1 MRKLLVTVTFLV
13 LCISGFA
20 QVRYGVNTGEGVQ
33 IDYSNPKVFE
43 IADIRFTGLTTLD
56 ERALISFSGIKVGDK
71 IPIPGQQISDA
82 IKKLWNQGI
91 IADIQFWLTKT
102 EGDRAFIEI
111 RISERP
117 RIQQFEIDGINSSQE
132 SEIKDQIG
140 IIGKVAS
147 PALVKN
153 SEILIRK
160 YFIEKGFLNTTV
172 KTIQE
177 RDSIFV
183 DGVRLKFDVDKKS
196 KVKINKIYFE
206 GNNSF
211 EDNKL
216 KRKLRNTNEKP
227 RFWLVSKL
235 FDQVF
240 KTNPKSVRNYV
251 DSSYT
256 VSRKEF
262 KEFLNDNVKL
272 NFLNGSKFIKSNFED
287 DKVSLIDFYNSK
299 GYRDA
304 EVVNSEVVKINDEFI
319 DVKIKVDEGTQ
330 YYVRNIDWIG
340 NYKYSDEELNQ
351 RLGIKKGDIYNRQKI
366 DERTQFAG
374 PGGDDINSLY
384 SDDGYLFFKLDVVEV
399 RAENDSIDLEMRM
412 AEGEQ
417 ATIKRIILKGNNR
430 TSDHV
435 ILREIRTLPGQKY
448 SRKELIRT
456 IQELGQLGYF
466 DPEQINPQPIPNL
479 ADGTVDIIFDLVEK
493 SSDQIQLS
501 GGFGGPFGFVG
512 TVGLSLN
519 NFSVRNINNW
529 DKWRPY
535 PSGDG
540 QKLSLQ
546 LQSNGRRFRSTSLVF
561 SEPWLGGRKPN
572 NFTVSLSR
580 TSNRTIN
587 PINNDLL
594 GFLKA
599 TGVTVGLGRRLRWP
613 DDYFQIQNSISYQFF
628 DVFNFGNTLGFST
641 GQSNSLTFNTTI
653 SRSNIDNPTFPKYG
667 SQFTLS
673 INATPPW
680 SLLNPSKFEGDLTD
694 AQRYKFVEYH
704 KWMMDFSFFLPL
716 NSKFVINAR
725 AHMGF
730 IGTYTSKTDSGPFER
745 FFLGGNGLNGA
756 NNFVIGQDIIALRG
770 YDDNSLVPV
779 DASTGFRGGVV
790 YNKFVAELRY
800 PVSLKP
806 SSTIYLLAFGEAGNT
821 WNDFSQYTP
830 RDLFRSAGVG
840 ARIFLPAFG
849 LLGVDWAYGFDSD
862 NSSFVR
868 PVNAGTQV
876 HFTIG
881 QQIR

>member
-1 MRKLLVTVTFLV
+1 MRKLLVAVMFLV
-13 LCISGFA
+13 LCTSVFA
-20 QVRYGVNTGEGVQ
+20 QVRYGVNAGEGVQ

-56 ERALISFSGIKVGDK
+56 EKALISFSGIKIGDK

-102 EGDRAFIEI
+102 EGERAFIEI
-111 RISERP
+111 KISERP
-117 RIQQFEIDGINSSQE
+117 RIQEFEIEGINSSQE

-147 PALVKN
+147 SALVKN

-172 KTIQE
+172 KTIQQQ
-177 RDSIFV
+177 DSIFA
-183 DGVRLKFDVDKKS
+183 DGVRLKFEVDKKS
-196 KVKINKIYFE
+196 KVKINKIYFN
-206 GNNSF
+206 GNESF
-211 EDNKL
+211 EPNRL
-216 KRKLRNTNEKP
+216 KRTLRNTNEKP

-235 FDQVF
+235 FDEVF
-240 KTNPKSVRNYV
+240 KTNPKAIWNYV

-256 VSRKEF
+256 VSNKKF

-272 NFLNGSKFIKSNFED
+272 NFLNGSKFIKSDFED

-304 EVVNSEVVKINDEFI
+304 EIVSSEVVKVNEDFI
-319 DVKIKVDEGTQ
+319 DVKIKVDEGTK
-330 YYVRNIDWIG
+330 YYVRNIDWVG
-340 NYKYSDEELNQ
+340 NFKYSDKELNEK
-351 RLGIKKGDIYNRQKI
+351 LDIKKGDVYDRQKI

-384 SDDGYLFFKLDVVEV
+384 SDDGYLFFRLDVVEV
-399 RAENDSIDLEMRM
+399 RAENDSVDLEMRM
-412 AEGEQ
+412 SEGEQ

-448 SRKELIRT
+448 SRQELIRT

-479 ADGTVDIIFDLVEK
+479 ADGTVDIVFDLVEK

-519 NFSVRNINNW
+519 NFSVRNIGDW
-529 DKWRPY
+529 SKWRPY

-587 PINNDLL
+587 PVNNDLL

-599 TGVTVGLGRRLRWP
+599 TGVTIGLGRRLRWP

-680 SLLNPSKFEGDLTD
+680 SLLNPSKFEGDITD
-694 AQRYKFVEYH
+694 AERYKFVEYH
-704 KWMMDFSFFLPL
+704 KWMMDLSIFLPL
-716 NSKFVINAR
+716 NNKFVINAR
-725 AHMGF
+725 AHVGF

-770 YDDNSLVPV
+770 YDDNSIVPV

-821 WNDFSQYTP
+821 WNDFSEYTP
-830 RDLFRSAGVG
+830 RKLFRSAGVG

-862 NSSFVR
+862 NSSFAR
-868 PVNAGTQV
+868 PVNSGAQV